1 MSSPTSSQTGG
12 PGAAPKSALALSF
25 DAAKQVEEYI
35 KVSKETSSV
44 AFELACIAQDLGSLW
59 PNKYNDEKS
68 TVADQL
74 IKDIVGDRIPYTFG
88 KRASDTI
95 PEGLAALG
103 QFFAEDPR
111 HFGVRLSALYTG
123 SNLIQ
128 ERKRVVP
135 VQKDLE
141 MESED
146 SSSDSS
152 AWSTSSEE
160 SANSLESEELDDF
173 DAQKWHL
180 VVDELLERIQSKAA
194 QLPGRVLAES
204 TKEPLGQA
212 LAELNDEELRG
223 FDKTREE
230 LETQAEPQKC
240 WLNLSI

>member
-68 TVADQL
+68 TVADQPL
-74 IKDIVGDRIPYTFG
+74 ALSEHLIPYTFG

-95 PEGLAALG
+95 PEGLAA
-103 QFFAEDPR
+103 
-111 HFGVRLSALYTG
+111 
-123 SNLIQ
+123 
-128 ERKRVVP
+128 
-135 VQKDLE
+135 
-141 MESED
+141 
-146 SSSDSS
+146 
-152 AWSTSSEE
+152 TSSEE

-180 VVDELLERIQSKAA
+180 VVDELLERIQSKKEWETMAKLREMYVFKDSERAA
-194 QLPGRVLAES
+194 DIVHVE
-204 TKEPLGQA
+204 A